1 MRAPTAAATLIL
13 CLSAPPVLADAVIA
27 TRTIRAMTILGP
39 QDMAVVDADIPGAL
53 TDPAQAVGLEARVT
67 LYAGR
72 PIAEGDLGR
81 PALIERNQTVA
92 LIYRSGGLS
101 IATEGRALD
110 RAAVG
115 EPVRVMNLTSR
126 ATVTGTVAP
135 NGSVVVNAFQE
146 G

>member
-1 MRAPTAAATLIL
+1 MRAPGLALIL
-13 CLSAPPVLADAVIA
+13 CLAAAPALADAVIA
-27 TRTIRAMTILGP
+27 TRTIRAMTVLGP
-39 QDMAVVDADIPGAL
+39 QDMAVVAADIPGAL
-53 TDPAQAVGLEARVT
+53 TDPALAVGLEARVT

-72 PIAEGDLGR
+72 PIAEADLGR

-101 IATEGRALD
+101 ILTEGRALD

-115 EPVRVMNLTSR
+115 EAVRVMNLSSR

-135 NGSVVVNAFQE
+135 DGSVLVNAFQE